1 MKTTDQNRV
10 NMVTTTSNVI
20 DKDIWKEHEAFSDGV
35 EALAERLG
43 QIDDQLQIA
52 PGNPGAK
59 DLKESVRKS
68 LCASACEVIGAV
80 RAYAA
85 KNDDPELTARV
96 GCAPSEITAGK
107 ASDVVA
113 RCRTISTAASEIMTK
128 LVKYGITA
136 AKLVTFKKRI
146 DAFDGVKVA
155 PRQNR
160 VKKSAAVQLLPQ
172 LVRDAGAS
180 SGINWTA

>member
-20 DKDIWKEHEAFSDGV
+20 DKDIWKEHEAFSEGAEGV

-43 QIDDQLQIA
+43 QIHDQLQIA

-85 KNDDPELTARV
+85 KNDDPELN
-96 GCAPSEITAGK
+96 
-107 ASDVVA
+107 
-113 RCRTISTAASEIMTK
+113 K
-128 LVKYGITA
+128 LTV
-136 AKLVTFKKRI
+136 
-146 DAFDGVKVA
+146 
-155 PRQNR
+155 
-160 VKKSAAVQLLPQ
+160 
-172 LVRDAGAS
+172 
-180 SGINWTA
+180 

>member
-80 RAYAA
+80 RGNAA
-85 KNDDPELTARV
+85 KNDDPEITARV
-96 GCAPSEITAGK
+96 YAPLEIRAGK